1 MRYGADHK
9 TKTHQRIVKTASR
22 QFRAQGLSGPG
33 VARVMRA
40 SGLTV
45 GGFYKHF
52 RTRDDLVTEA
62 VAESLRDLR
71 ERMLTAAKQVPPGQ
85 AWKQIIRNYLS
96 IEHCEHPEL
105 GCPIAALAPEIAR
118 CKPPVKKRIAE
129 MLKQHRDEI
138 IPFVPGS
145 TATEKERNFTVAMSA
160 MAGAISRAR
169 TMTDLEEKQRTLDT
183 VRDYLLASC

>member
-1 MRYGADHK
+1 MRYGPNHK
-9 TKTHQRIVKTASR
+9 SETHRRIVKAASR

-71 ERMLTAAKQVPPGQ
+71 ERMLGAARHAAPGE
-85 AWKQIIRNYLS
+85 AWKQIIRTYLS
-96 IEHCEHPEL
+96 ISHCEHPEV

-118 CKPPVKKRIAE
+118 TKPNIKKRIAE
-129 MLKQHRDEI
+129 MLKQHRDAI
-138 IPFVPGS
+138 MPFIP
-145 TATEKERNFTVAMSA
+145 
-160 MAGAISRAR
+160 GAPPPKRRETSRLRCPRWRA
-169 TMTDLEEKQRTLDT
+169 QSP
-183 VRDYLLASC
+183 VRAP

>member
-9 TKTHQRIVKTASR
+9 AKTHQRIVKTASR

-33 VARVMRA
+33 LARVMRA

-52 RTRDDLVTEA
+52 RTRDDLVAEA

-71 ERMLTAAKQVPPGQ
+71 ERMLAAAKQAPLGQ
-85 AWKQIIRNYLS
+85 AWRQIIRNYLS
-96 IEHCEHPEL
+96 IEHCEHPEV

-118 CKPPVKKRIAE
+118 SKPSVKKRIAE

-169 TMTDLEEKQRTLDT
+169 TMTDLEEKQRILDT

>member
-1 MRYGADHK
+1 MRYRPDHK
-9 TKTHQRIVKTASR
+9 SKTHQRIVKSASR
-22 QFRAQGLSGPG
+22 QFRAKGLSGPG

-62 VAESLRDLR
+62 VEESLRDLR
-71 ERMLTAAKQVPPGQ
+71 ERLLGPVRQLPPGD
-85 AWKQIIRNYLS
+85 AWKQIIANYLS
-96 IEHCEHPEL
+96 IKHCEHADV
-105 GCPIAALAPEIAR
+105 GCPLAALAPEISR
-118 CKPPVKKRIAE
+118 TKPSIKQRIVG

-138 IPFVPGS
+138 MPFVPGNS
-145 TATEKERNFTVAMSA
+145 AVEKQRNFIVTMSA
-160 MAGAISRAR
+160 MAGAIAFAR
-169 TMTDLEEKQRTLDT
+169 TMQNLGDKQRILNT

>member
-9 TKTHQRIVKTASR
+9 SKTHQRIVKTASR

-33 VARVMRA
+33 LARVMRA

-52 RTRDDLVTEA
+52 RTRDDLVAEA

-71 ERMLTAAKQVPPGQ
+71 ERMLAAAKQAPLGQ
-85 AWKQIIRNYLS
+85 AWRQIIRNYLS
-96 IEHCEHPEL
+96 IEHCEHPEV

-118 CKPPVKKRIAE
+118 SKPSVKKRIAE

-169 TMTDLEEKQRTLDT
+169 TMTDLEEKQRILDT

>member
-9 TKTHQRIVKTASR
+9 AKTHQRIVKTASR

-33 VARVMRA
+33 LARVMRA

-52 RTRDDLVTEA
+52 RTRDDLVAEA

-71 ERMLTAAKQVPPGQ
+71 ERMLAVAKQAPLGQ
-85 AWKQIIRNYLS
+85 AWRQIIRNYLS
-96 IEHCEHPEL
+96 IEHCEHPEV

-118 CKPPVKKRIAE
+118 SKPSVKKRIAE

-169 TMTDLEEKQRTLDT
+169 TMTDLEEKQRILDT

>member
-1 MRYGADHK
+1 MRYGPDHK
-9 TKTHQRIVKTASR
+9 SKTRQRIVKSASK

-62 VAESLRDLR
+62 IEEGLRDIR
-71 ERMLTAAKQVPPGQ
+71 ERLLGPVRQLPPGD
-85 AWKQIIRNYLS
+85 AWKKIIANYLS
-96 IEHCEHPEL
+96 IEHCEHADV
-105 GCPIAALAPEIAR
+105 GCPLAALAPEVSR
-118 CKPPVKKRIAE
+118 TKPSVKKRIAG

-138 IPFVPGS
+138 MPFVPGNN
-145 TATEKERNFTVAMSA
+145 AAEKEKNFIVTMSA
-160 MAGAISRAR
+160 MAGAIAFAR
-169 TMTDLEEKQRTLDT
+169 TMQEPGDKQRILNT
-183 VRDYLLASC
+183 VRDYLLASF